1 MQVRRSP
8 HQHFFA
14 SYGPSTSVWSVIF
27 NDTGQQIHFTLSSGI
42 SLTLCELSFSFDFES
57 EVYFASPVSIL

>member
-27 NDTGQQIHFTLSSGI
+27 NDTGVSCLFPLISSLKCILLHPSLFYKELEKCQIFFIKNTQ
-42 SLTLCELSFSFDFES
+42 
-57 EVYFASPVSIL
+57 